1 MKSMRVGMWFAW
13 VVTMIA
19 LPAAAA
25 EKPIN
30 LSLFTPVSLAKAED
44 AVTAFRLNFIYGK
57 NTSVKVVDLGL
68 VNHTTSG
75 MSNGLEW
82 GFVNFAEGE
91 FSGLQLGA
99 FNVDKGTGKG
109 LLLGTVN
116 YTANGGGLHLA
127 FVNYAEKLQG
137 VQIGAVNIIKQGGMF
152 PVMVIANWSKKQ

>member
-75 MSNGLEW
+75 DS
-82 GFVNFAEGE
+82 A
-91 FSGLQLGA
+91 
-99 FNVDKGTGKG
+99 
-109 LLLGTVN
+109 
-116 YTANGGGLHLA
+116 
-127 FVNYAEKLQG
+127 
-137 VQIGAVNIIKQGGMF
+137 IGRC
-152 PVMVIANWSKKQ
+152 S